1 MNGRRGIYLS
11 PPLTGMTDTWSEK
24 CANCGA
30 LCGDKVF
37 TDEAEFDEHPDREIG
52 YNGEGDWLCP
62 DCRDDT
68 AVPCD
73 CCGKK
78 VPEGDLEIVDG
89 WDWCPWCVARGGKEE
104 EKEEEEE
111 IIFNCSACDVGIIK
125 NSPAHDSALTY
136 NGKVWWCLECYDSYK
151 AELAPEEE

>member
-1 MNGRRGIYLS
+1 
-11 PPLTGMTDTWSEK
+11 MTDTWSEK

-68 AVPCD
+68 AIPCD

-78 VPEGDLEIVDG
+78 VPEGDLEDG
-89 WDWCPWCVARGGKEE
+89 VCPDCET
-104 EKEEEEE
+104 EE

-125 NSPAHDSALTY
+125 NSTAHDSALTY